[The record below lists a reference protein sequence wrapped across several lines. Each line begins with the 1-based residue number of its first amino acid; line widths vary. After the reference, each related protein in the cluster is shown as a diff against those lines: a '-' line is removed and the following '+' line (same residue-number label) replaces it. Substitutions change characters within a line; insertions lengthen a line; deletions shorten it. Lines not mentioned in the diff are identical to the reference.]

1 LVRFGAVEGI
11 PRMLRFAADVIERG
25 CGRTKAFVETFEEVK
40 RITGRD
46 DPYAEAKRKLA
57 SLGREVAMRVERR
70 LAELGWSISEALR
83 VSAAANI
90 IDTSIL
96 GYEARELDD
105 AVLNDRPEIAEIPE
119 LRGVREVVI
128 ALDNA
133 GEAQID
139 LLLARALSE
148 NGYTVEVAVREKPY
162 EIDVTARDMQTK
174 GFDVVE
180 TPGSDPPVIHVR
192 SGYMMA
198 KGIANLEAALEH
210 GVNALLLFRAKC
222 VVLSD
227 RLKVRRGA
235 PILAETEKIRQMLLK
250 F

>member
-1 LVRFGAVEGI
+1 
-11 PRMLRFAADVIERG
+11 MLRFTADAIERG
-25 CGRTKAFVETFEEVK
+25 YGRTRAFVETFEEVK

-46 DPYAEAKRKLA
+46 DPYAEAKRRLT
-57 SLGREVAMRVERR
+57 SLGREVAVRVEKR
-70 LAELGWSISEALR
+70 LVALGWPIFEALR
-83 VSAAANI
+83 ISAAANI
-90 IDTSIL
+90 IDTSVL
-96 GYEARELDD
+96 GYEAKDLDD
-105 AVLNDRPEIAEIPE
+105 AVLSDRPEIAVLPE
-119 LRGVREVVI
+119 LRGVRKVVM

-192 SGYMMA
+192 SSYMIA
-198 KGIANLEAALEH
+198 KGIANLEAALEY
-210 GVNALLLFRAKC
+210 GVNALILFRAKC